1 MKQTTKQL
9 IEIAFT
15 QDESIPAEVKSAVV
29 EILEGKKPIGQ
40 TEREPLDRILS
51 RLQVAA
57 LFGCRPE
64 NVDYYGRMGYIR
76 RVSITGK
83 DAQGYSEQSVRE
95 ALRRQSTLRTKPR
108 DPRAAREARKRNAN
122 KSASKAS

>member
-15 QDESIPAEVKSAVV
+15 QDESIPDEVKNAVV
-29 EILEGKKPIGQ
+29 EILEGKQPIGQ
-40 TEREPLDRILS
+40 REPLDRILS

-57 LFGCRPE
+57 VFGCRPE

-108 DPRAAREARKRNAN
+108 DPKAAREARKRKADGHAKNAD
-122 KSASKAS
+122 